1 MLSSRQAAAVVAL
14 LLSLASCSPA
24 GSGPVGS
31 SDGST
36 TGTGGAMTGGATG
49 TAGSASA
56 GTIGTGGSAGGGVTG
71 TGGNGGAT
79 GTGGAGGGSSGAL
92 CPPSA
97 LVCEDFEDGTADGW
111 SALVSGMTIN
121 GTHASSGT
129 KALSLNIPENQR
141 GGFISYK
148 GAPLFPLLN
157 KTMWGR
163 VMVWFDSISDGHTD
177 IVRGQAAS
185 GGNPSY
191 NVAEQHGAY
200 MMNYYNGSSATDCWK
215 RPKAPTPTMVP
226 LGKWQCWEWSFNAG
240 TNDFQFFVDG
250 TLYVHVAMTGDGC
263 LTGNGPW
270 VAPTDFGLVSVG
282 ATIAETRPTVMQ
294 IWIDDIAIGTQERIG
309 CPTPRD

>member
-1 MLSSRQAAAVVAL
+1 M
-14 LLSLASCSPA
+14 
-24 GSGPVGS
+24 
-31 SDGST
+31 
-36 TGTGGAMTGGATG
+36 
-49 TAGSASA
+49 
-56 GTIGTGGSAGGGVTG
+56 
-71 TGGNGGAT
+71 NGGAT
-79 GTGGAGGGSSGAL
+79 GTGGSASGGATGTGGAMNGGATGTGGSASGGATGTGGAATAGSGGAGGRSGDSGGGAGASGGAGSGGTTGAGGAVGGASGAL

-97 LVCEDFEDGTADGW
+97 LVCEDFEDGKADDW

-129 KALSLNIPENQR
+129 KALSLNIPANQR

-148 GAPLFPLLN
+148 GAPLFPLVN

-163 VMVWFDSISDGHTD
+163 IMVWFDSISDGHTD

-250 TLYVHVAMTGDGC
+250 ALYVHVAMTGDGC

-270 VAPTDFGLVSVG
+270 VAPTDFGMVSVG

-294 IWIDDIAIGTQERIG
+294 IWLDDIAIGTQERIG
-309 CPTPRD
+309 CPGR